1 MPLTTIRQ
9 KLVEYGFDGY
19 GPYGASTDDVM
30 AFIKNGLGKSILGNE
45 AVIPALTLECPT
57 FVSTKLIPWHKLP
70 ENLKID
76 SLTVDGFPEE
86 FGGCFTQRWSD
97 DVFRESLR
105 NLAFFDDQGK
115 AYLTKALACEVMKTR
130 SACYS
135 PTHDVD
141 CSSETYCQEM
151 DQSLNLKD
159 ILNED
164 DMKALYEEW
173 GAIGPGGVVGGAV
186 TRFPHA
192 TGSLSVLQVDEAKK
206 SCKCRS
212 PRRMKRIRRYGNT
225 VYRCVKPKN

>member
-1 MPLTTIRQ
+1 MFLTEHGSTFSLKHLREVAITSLISHILVVSDKNSAIRMCQLFPQATGSNSARVPLTTIRQ
-9 KLVEYGFDGY
+9 KLVEYGFDRY
-19 GPYGASTDDVM
+19 GPYGASTEDVM
-30 AFIKNGLGKSILGNE
+30 ASIQDTLGESILGNE
-45 AVIPALTLECPT
+45 ARIPALSAFCPS
-57 FVSTKLIPWHKLP
+57 FVSNMLIPWHKLP

-141 CSSETYCQEM
+141 CSSETYCLERY
-151 DQSLNLKD
+151 QSWNLKEL
-159 ILNED
+159 LNED
-164 DMKALYEEW
+164 DMKAL
-173 GAIGPGGVVGGAV
+173 
-186 TRFPHA
+186 
-192 TGSLSVLQVDEAKK
+192 
-206 SCKCRS
+206 
-212 PRRMKRIRRYGNT
+212 
-225 VYRCVKPKN
+225 